1 MEQHTMVL
9 NNKRIYDY
17 YKKNTGINI
26 ETMNLILLDFM
37 EKLST
42 DMTSLLQNT
51 FQGQVMNEVKE
62 LRQQMSLF
70 QGTLLS
76 QVQKTNEEFIEKTK
90 LVFSVSSNENKEY
103 LSQQLQRN
111 TDTFMDKL
119 QLFIP
124 KGNEEMNRRI
134 QEQLSIV
141 HKSLQEDIHAYVAKT
156 DAPLGDF
163 ISLLDTKL
171 SSIQQPLFSLIQ
183 TNQEH
188 LSTKLSTVK
197 EEMVVSK
204 NTTDKLYTDLNEHFN
219 KYKISSQFKGACSEK
234 DLEEVLV
241 ELFTDDKIVDMTGK
255 PGQGDFH
262 LVRNQ
267 VPYIMFE
274 TKSYRS
280 NVDTEEVN
288 KFVNDTKKTRLHS
301 IMMSQYTGIVGKKN
315 FTIDINEHGNIM
327 IYLHQVNFSPDK
339 IRLAVNIIDNL
350 APRIKAITEEEET
363 NGIMIDKDVLNRIN
377 NEVSLFLDRKNKLKD
392 LLKEQC
398 KTSCAHV
405 DTLEL
410 TDLGLFLKDKY
421 PEKKHKMYCH
431 CGYGCDNKKQLS
443 NHQRTKHPKTKANA
457 EDDEVS
463 A

>member
-1 MEQHTMVL
+1 MVL

-17 YKKNTGINI
+17 YKKNPGINI

-124 KGNEEMNRRI
+124 KGNEEMNRKI

-141 HKSLQEDIHAYVAKT
+141 HKSLQEDIQAYVTKT

-204 NTTDKLYTDLNEHFN
+204 NTTDKLYTDLSEHFN

-234 DLEEVLV
+234 DLGGVLV
-241 ELFTDDKIVDMTGK
+241 ELFSDDLIENTSGQNE
-255 PGQGDFH
+255 QGDFH

-443 NHQRTKHPKTKANA
+443 NHQRTKHPKTKV
-457 EDDEVS
+457 EDDEAS

>member
-1 MEQHTMVL
+1 MVL

-17 YKKNTGINI
+17 YKKNPGINI

-124 KGNEEMNRRI
+124 KGNEEMNRKI

-141 HKSLQEDIHAYVAKT
+141 HKSLQEDIQAYVTKT

-204 NTTDKLYTDLNEHFN
+204 NTTDKLYTDLSEHFN

-241 ELFTDDKIVDMTGK
+241 ELFTDDKIENTSGQNE
-255 PGQGDFH
+255 QGDFH

>member
-1 MEQHTMVL
+1 MVL

-124 KGNEEMNRRI
+124 KGNEEMNRKI

-141 HKSLQEDIHAYVAKT
+141 HKSLQEDIHTYVAKT

-280 NVDTEEVN
+280 NVDTEEVQ
-288 KFVNDTKKTRLHS
+288 KYINDTKGTQLHS

-457 EDDEVS
+457 EDDEDS

>member
-1 MEQHTMVL
+1 MEQHTLVL
-9 NNKRIYDY
+9 CNKRIYDY
-17 YKKNTGINI
+17 YQKNPSISI

-62 LRQQMSLF
+62 LRQQMAQF
-70 QGTLLS
+70 QGSMMT
-76 QVQKTNEEFIEKTK
+76 QVQKSNDDFIEKTR
-90 LVFSVSSNENKEY
+90 LVFSVSSSENKEY

-111 TDTFMDKL
+111 TETFMDKL

-124 KGNEEMNRRI
+124 KGNEEMNRKI
-134 QEQLSIV
+134 QEQLAVV
-141 HKSLQEDIHAYVAKT
+141 HSSLQQDIQAYVAKS

-171 SSIQQPLFSLIQ
+171 SSIQQPIFSLIQ

-197 EEMVVSK
+197 EEMAVSK
-204 NTTDKLYTDLNEHFN
+204 NTTDKFYTDLSEHFN
-219 KYKISSQFKGACSEK
+219 KYKISSQFKGACSEM
-234 DLEEVLV
+234 DLKQVLV
-241 ELFTDDKIVDMTGK
+241 ELYTEDEIVDMTGK
-255 PGQGDFH
+255 TAKGDFH
-262 LVRNQ
+262 LVRNE

-280 NVDTEEVN
+280 NVDTEEVK
-288 KFVNDTKKTRLHS
+288 KFVNDTKETRLHS
-301 IMMSQYTGIVGKKN
+301 IMMSQYTGIVGKKP
-315 FTIDINEHGNIM
+315 FTIEINEYGNIM
-327 IYLHQVNFSPDK
+327 IYLHHVNFCPDK
-339 IRLAVNIIDNL
+339 IKMAVNIIDNL
-350 APRIKAITEEEET
+350 APRMKAITEEEQT
-363 NGIMIDKDVLNRIN
+363 NGILIDKDVLNRIN
-377 NEVSLFLDRKNKLKD
+377 NEVAIFLDRKDKLKD
-392 LLKEQC
+392 LLKDQC

-410 TDLGLFLKDKY
+410 PDLTEFLKDKY
-421 PEKKHKMYCH
+421 PAKKNKMYCQ

-443 NHQRTKHPKTKANA
+443 NHQRTKHPKVKVE
-457 EDDEVS
+457 EDEIS

>member
-124 KGNEEMNRRI
+124 KGNDEMNRKI
-134 QEQLSIV
+134 QEQLSNV
-141 HKSLQEDIHAYVAKT
+141 HKSLQEDIHTYVAKT

-204 NTTDKLYTDLNEHFN
+204 NTTDKLYTDLSEHFN
-219 KYKISSQFKGACSEK
+219 KYKISSQFKGACSEN

-241 ELFTDDKIVDMTGK
+241 ELFTEDKIENTSGKTGK
-255 PGQGDFH
+255 GDFH
-262 LVRNQ
+262 LVRNE
-267 VPYIMFE
+267 VSYIMFE

-280 NVDTEEVN
+280 NVDTEEVT
-288 KFVNDTKKTRLHS
+288 KFVNDTKETRLHS

-315 FTIDINEHGNIM
+315 FTIEINEYGNIM
-327 IYLHQVNFSPDK
+327 IYLHQVNFCPDK
-339 IRLAVNIIDNL
+339 IKMAVNIIDNL
-350 APRIKAITEEEET
+350 APRMKVITEEEET
-363 NGIMIDKDVLNRIN
+363 NGILIDKDVLNRIN
-377 NEVSLFLDRKNKLKD
+377 NEVALFLDRKNKLKD

-410 TDLGLFLKDKY
+410 PDLGLFLKDKY

-443 NHQRTKHPKTKANA
+443 NHQRTKHPKAKV
-457 EDDEVS
+457 EEDEVS

>member
-1 MEQHTMVL
+1 MEQHTLVL
-9 NNKRIYDY
+9 CNKRIYDY
-17 YKKNTGINI
+17 YQKNPSINI

-62 LRQQMSLF
+62 LRQQLAQF
-70 QGTLLS
+70 QGYMIT
-76 QVQKTNEEFIEKTK
+76 QVQKSNDDFIEKTR
-90 LVFSVSSNENKEY
+90 LVFSVSSSENKEY

-111 TDTFMDKL
+111 TETFMDKL

-124 KGNEEMNRRI
+124 KGNEEMNRKI
-134 QEQLSIV
+134 QEQLSLV
-141 HKSLQEDIHAYVAKT
+141 QKSLQEDLQAYVTKS

-183 TNQEH
+183 ANQEH

-197 EEMVVSK
+197 EEMAVSK
-204 NTTDKLYTDLNEHFN
+204 NTTDKLYTDLSEHFN

-241 ELFTDDKIVDMTGK
+241 ELFTEDKIENTSGKTGK
-255 PGQGDFH
+255 GDFH
-262 LVRNQ
+262 LVRNE
-267 VPYIMFE
+267 VSYIMFE

-280 NVDTEEVN
+280 NVDTEEVT
-288 KFVNDTKKTRLHS
+288 KFANDTKETRLHS

-315 FTIDINEHGNIM
+315 FTIEINEHGNIM
-327 IYLHQVNFSPDK
+327 IYLHQVNFCPDK
-339 IRLAVNIIDNL
+339 IKMAVNIIDNL
-350 APRIKAITEEEET
+350 APRMKAITEEEET
-363 NGIMIDKDVLNRIN
+363 NGILIDKDVLNRIN
-377 NEVSLFLDRKNKLKD
+377 NEVALFLDRKNKLKD

-410 TDLGLFLKDKY
+410 PDLGLFLKDKY

-443 NHQRTKHPKTKANA
+443 NHQRTKHPKAKA
-457 EDDEVS
+457 EEDEVS